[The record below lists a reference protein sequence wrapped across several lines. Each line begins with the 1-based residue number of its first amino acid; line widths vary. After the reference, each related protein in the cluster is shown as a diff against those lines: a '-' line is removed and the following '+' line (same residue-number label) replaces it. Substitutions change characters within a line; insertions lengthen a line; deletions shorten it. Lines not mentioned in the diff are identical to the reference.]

1 MELPTIRIG
10 SHASEIGSWEMV
22 DREPVPR
29 LPAHVTRY
37 TGYVEWHA
45 PTAPARDA
53 LGERRPDPG
62 LRAVDRRSELLG
74 FERLGLRWGLIPPW
88 AKDARIAYKMI
99 NARAETL
106 LEKNS
111 YRTLIGRRRCLIVAD
126 GFYEWRLGPDGRKQ
140 PIRFSRVD
148 DEAVAFAGLW
158 TTWTDPQSDELI
170 ESCTIITTTPIELV
184 APVHDRMSVI
194 LPPELEE
201 PWLDPE
207 VEVQEAISLLQLYP
221 AVLMK
226 ALEASPL
233 VNSVRN
239 DFRDLLKADALAA

>member
-1 MELPTIRIG
+1 MRRRSAP
-10 SHASEIGSWEMV
+10 
-22 DREPVPR
+22 
-29 LPAHVTRY
+29 
-37 TGYVEWHA
+37 WHA

-53 LGERRPDPG
+53 LGERRPDPEP
-62 LRAVDRRSELLG
+62 RAVDRRPELFG
-74 FERLGLRWGLIPPW
+74 FERLGLRWGLIPRW

-126 GFYEWRLGPDGRKQ
+126 GFYEWRLAPDGRKQ

-158 TTWTDPQSDELI
+158 TTWTEPQSDELI

-207 VEVQEAISLLQLYP
+207 VEAQEAISLLQPYP

-239 DFRDLLKADALAA
+239 LFPKQSTQLAVLQGF